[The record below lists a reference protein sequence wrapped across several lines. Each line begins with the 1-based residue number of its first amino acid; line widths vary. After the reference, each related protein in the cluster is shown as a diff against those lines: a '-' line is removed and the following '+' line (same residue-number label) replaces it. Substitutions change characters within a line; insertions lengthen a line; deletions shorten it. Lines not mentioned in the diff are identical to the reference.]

1 MRKEGMSLRFV
12 CVHYRCC
19 VLCRAVTVRRFA
31 VLVTGTMVY
40 GRGDEEGSKQELAE
54 AMADALD
61 GTPAAAAETVPLLL
75 PTAAVTTPAA
85 MAMPGRMGM
94 PEPSDPI
101 VVRSSFKATMNLM
114 SGSYS
119 RCVRH
124 HLLHRLF

>member
-1 MRKEGMSLRFV
+1 VLSVLT
-12 CVHYRCC
+12 CVG
-19 VLCRAVTVRRFA
+19 RFA

-61 GTPAAAAETVPLLL
+61 TTPAAAAAETTPLLL
-75 PTAAVTTPAA
+75 PAAAVATPAA
-85 MAMPGRMGM
+85 VVVPGRLGVLA
-94 PEPSDPI
+94 PSDPI

-119 RCVRH
+119 RCACSQWLRA
-124 HLLHRLF
+124 RAC